1 MNCRD
6 HDVNARQWM
15 KEALVSRNT
24 IQDLAAAN
32 QKLHRELGHKL
43 QVIDDCI
50 SKLGMTDKVQNAL
63 FETKQTPR
71 MHEASETDENRPKR
85 SPRKAPDALIM
96 GGPENNIARPSK
108 IWKTIFKLILAEN
121 ERYQIRKRNHRQI
134 QQVHDGLSTIR
145 SYLEALRRPTSESYA
160 LYDLTDSDRFH
171 HGSAEHLAL
180 VENHSPKRT
189 REVTEYP
196 KMEHV
201 YVSGSE
207 EFHKTA
213 AYRSSHPG
221 QIERNDFGR
230 SWPFQREEKVL
241 RETKDLF
248 GNDRKQPGSHVP
260 LTQAEKDAIDKL
272 LSESPRIKGNNHHYM
287 DYKK

>member
-32 QKLHRELGHKL
+32 QKLHRELGHKTFQL

-96 GGPENNIARPSK
+96 GGPENKFA
-108 IWKTIFKLILAEN
+108 F
-121 ERYQIRKRNHRQI
+121 
-134 QQVHDGLSTIR
+134 G
-145 SYLEALRRPTSESYA
+145 SESHRNYVGQ
-160 LYDLTDSDRFH
+160 YSPPKEREISNPKKEPPTDSTSPRRLKHDTQLFGSATEANKFH

-260 LTQAEKDAIDKL
+260 LTQYVVWNIHECTLQRGAYIEL
-272 LSESPRIKGNNHHYM
+272 
-287 DYKK
+287 KKMQSTNS